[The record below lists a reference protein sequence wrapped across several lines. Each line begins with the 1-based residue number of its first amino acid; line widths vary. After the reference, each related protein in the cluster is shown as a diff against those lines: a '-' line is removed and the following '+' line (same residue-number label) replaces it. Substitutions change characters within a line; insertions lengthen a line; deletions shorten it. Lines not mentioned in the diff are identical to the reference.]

1 MSPRPAPGI
10 APEIA
15 IALLAAGRSTRA
27 GPHNKL
33 LAEFGGQPL
42 VRRAAVQ
49 ALAAATG
56 PVLVVTGYQAEEI
69 RAALAGLDVTLVFNP
84 DYAGGMASS
93 IAAAARAVPA
103 TATGLMIHLA
113 DMPLVTAGH
122 IAALADAFAAAG
134 GEAIVRAT
142 AKGVRG
148 NPVMFPRALFAGLQR
163 LEGDSG
169 ARSLIEAAGL
179 PVLPVEIGEAG
190 ALDVDTV
197 EAIIAAGGQ
206 LPGGA

>member
-1 MSPRPAPGI
+1 MSVSTTPQV
-10 APEIA
+10 A

-33 LAEFGGQPL
+33 LADFGDQPL

-49 ALAAATG
+49 TLAAAAG
-56 PVLVVTGYQAEEI
+56 PVLVVTGHQAEEI
-69 RAALAGLDVTLVFNP
+69 RAALAGLEVTLVHNP
-84 DYAGGMASS
+84 DYVEGMASS
-93 IAAAARAVPA
+93 IAAAAQAVPA
-103 TATGLMIHLA
+103 TAAGLMIHLV
-113 DMPLVTAGH
+113 DMPLVTAAH
-122 IAALADAFAAAG
+122 LAALVKAFVAADG
-134 GEAIVRAT
+134 KVIVRAT
-142 AKGVRG
+142 AGGVRG
-148 NPVMFPRALFAGLQR
+148 NPVIFPRALFAGLQT

-169 ARSLIEAAGL
+169 ARSLIEAAAL